1 MSWKHVFTAQ
11 KASCILCCK
20 SVVSRSMDVL
30 LCSHETTQEVLL
42 LVLVSLAQERHGH
55 VSVGTKERHK
65 NDQKAETPLLWRSLT
80 ELGLLSLEKRGLQ
93 RDLIAAFQY
102 IKWTE
107 EKDGERLFSGACRE
121 KSRVN
126 SFKLKE
132 KVRKK
137 DLDWIKGRLFIYLLF
152 FFMLRVVRP
161 WNNLPR
167 EAVDALDTL
176 EGFKVGF
183 VRALSNLVSLKMSLP
198 MAEGVE

>member
-1 MSWKHVFTAQ
+1 
-11 KASCILCCK
+11 
-20 SVVSRSMDVL
+20 MDVL

-152 FFMLRVVRP
+152 FFYVEGGETLKQFAQRSCGCIGYIGRVQSWVCESFEQPGLIKDVPAYGR
-161 WNNLPR
+161 
-167 EAVDALDTL
+167 
-176 EGFKVGF
+176 G
-183 VRALSNLVSLKMSLP
+183 S
-198 MAEGVE
+198 GVNYF